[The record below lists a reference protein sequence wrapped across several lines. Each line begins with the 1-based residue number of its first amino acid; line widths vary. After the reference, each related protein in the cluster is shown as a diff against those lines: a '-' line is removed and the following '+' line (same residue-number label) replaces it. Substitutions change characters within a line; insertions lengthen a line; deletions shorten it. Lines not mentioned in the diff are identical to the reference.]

1 MKRTYQPSK
10 RTRVR
15 QHGFR
20 ARMKTKNGR
29 ATLNRRRRHGRKR
42 LLPKGADVK
51 YPRHTDQHN
60 KKLKDLER
68 RKALRAQRSAMRR
81 KAVAEGRDWKTIKI
95 ARVRGKRRVVDT
107 SAAA

>member
-42 LLPKGADVK
+42 LLPKGADAT

-60 KKLKDLER
+60 RKLKDLKRRKALRLER
-68 RKALRAQRSAMRR
+68 RKARI
-81 KAVAEGRDWKTIKI
+81 KAVAEGRDYKTIKI
-95 ARVRGKRRVVDT
+95 VRRKVVDT
-107 SAAA
+107 AAA